1 MSDWSFVLDARD
13 LTDEL
18 LAEAIESR
26 ADVRALLERL
36 SQAISPNTG
45 AGRVLLLF
53 ARMATSDCDWLEGGL
68 RIDVIERDGGVVIE
82 TFTDIGGGLK
92 ERALPTVTLK
102 CPLSELVQF
111 IASDPKAIAPL
122 VATRPGPDR
131 LHLAAD
137 EVEHDDDDDEI
148 EVAPPPAAKPPAP
161 PRPDLK
167 QTQIAVVRPPEKAAA
182 PIAHL
187 PTIEAPKVSTVDEL
201 PPVSDLK
208 PGEIPP
214 PIEFDDLEP
223 PSSRRPDQKP
233 LARIA
238 LKKQVT
244 RNLADSQKAGRVSGV
259 VEEPHSS
266 KRGDDRSE

>member
-18 LAEAIESR
+18 IAEAIESR

-36 SQAISPNTG
+36 SQAITPNTG
-45 AGRVLLLF
+45 AGRVLLIF
-53 ARMATSDCDWLEGGL
+53 ARMATADCDWLEGGL
-68 RIDVIERDGGVVIE
+68 RVDVIERDGGVVIE

-92 ERALPTVTLK
+92 ERALPPVVLR

-111 IASDPKAIAPL
+111 VASDPRAIAPL
-122 VATRPGPDR
+122 TATRPGPDR

-137 EVEHDDDDDEI
+137 EVAHDDDDEEEDYEAASAI
-148 EVAPPPAAKPPAP
+148 LDQLAPPPAPAKPP
-161 PRPDLK
+161 RPELK
-167 QTQIAVVRPPEKAAA
+167 QTQIAVVPSPEKAAA
-182 PIAHL
+182 PVAHL
-187 PTIEAPKVSTVDEL
+187 PTIEAPKVTTAVGLDDL
-201 PPVSDLK
+201 PPVSELK
-208 PGEIPP
+208 PGEVPP

-238 LKKQVT
+238 LKKQAT
-244 RNLADSQKAGRVSGV
+244 RNVI